1 MRLIDQVK
9 TGVIVDFAVF
19 NKKFQSDSLNIYVIE
34 ADKKARMFKLYT
46 KDNVPILSLKH
57 GYY

>member
-1 MRLIDQVK
+1 M
-9 TGVIVDFAVF
+9 DFAVF